1 MPKFFCGIAI
11 WVCPPGIAATSNCRE
26 LHLGKTAAD
35 TKLLRS
41 KVLAATC
48 RGLLIRKRC
57 SSLLVD
63 ATHANPV
70 RTGPVVHAAVER
82 CCRDH
87 DSHSPPDRI
96 CSGHSPEVLV
106 GAAVVGLVSTFP
118 LTLAV
123 LHHADP
129 VSPLTPFVRG
139 RRPEPSWE
147 ARAQT
152 PRKLAFAAT
161 AAAAAAAAL

>member
-1 MPKFFCGIAI
+1 MPKFFCCTAI
-11 WVCPPGIAATSNCRE
+11 WVCPSGTAATSNCCE

-41 KVLAATC
+41 KVLAVTC

-63 ATHANPV
+63 ATHANAV
-70 RTGPVVHAAVER
+70 RTGPVVHAAVKR

-87 DSHSPPDRI
+87 DSHSTPDKI
-96 CSGHSPEVLV
+96 CCGHSPKVTV
-106 GAAVVGLVSTFP
+106 GATRVGLLSTFP

-123 LHHADP
+123 LRHADP
-129 VSPLTPFVRG
+129 GQSPLAAVATLLFSTPPG
-139 RRPEPSWE
+139 K
-147 ARAQT
+147 RAKQE
-152 PRKLAFAAT
+152 
-161 AAAAAAAAL
+161 